1 MNHIKPPVLGL
12 RIGIVGNRDLTGVDE
27 ARVRQSLEGLFRNIC
42 SGTEAV
48 WRTHCLPST
57 QAIYANEP
65 PRFIL
70 INSLAEGADQLAAEV
85 VRALPYS
92 FRLSCPT
99 PFPSDKYKQ
108 LFSTQTDRENFDRL
122 AADEQLAP
130 VVIEMDCSAVTPKQ
144 RQQGY
149 RAAADM
155 LLDNTDILIALYDPE
170 KVGDTGGSLE
180 TTEIAVQRRI
190 PVIHLNTKNPEA
202 ISHVI
207 NLSQFD
213 DEESL
218 IADVDIQLLLET
230 VLLPSAYRKS
240 NQPSDTGQEEEKIR
254 CTSGVRCFFNEPL
267 LQESDARR
275 RRTTMLYKLYAPAW
289 KMAYGIMKRFQRSS
303 GQESACA
310 DLQAPEPTE
319 QIVQAVL
326 TMQAPYAQQKKQ
338 IDSLATHYM
347 DIYRGSF
354 ILNFL
359 LGAAAVLFAVSS
371 YFSDAVFSGSS
382 NIFTLAELISLF
394 LIVITYFLSRAGNWQ
409 RKAVDYRFMAEYF
422 RHVEMLA
429 LLGRNAQLLQPA
441 EHHHA
446 HDPGN
451 TWMGWYLKAFLRSQ
465 QPFQG
470 LLADAAS
477 NSKQRVVRLN
487 QAYIASVQHTMCR
500 DWLEDQSGYHRALHG
515 RYSAWGR
522 VSNVSMALLFGLTVC
537 GVVLHLLPYHPAGAL
552 ANGAYKW
559 GVAVLVA
566 ALPAFLAA
574 LHGITVQGEFER
586 LAERSAATAGY
597 LEDLIK
603 RLNSIQP
610 TSHSRYADAVGDHA
624 VEAAQVMLE
633 EVTDW
638 QVLYRAHAVELT

>member
-27 ARVRQSLEGLFRNIC
+27 AQVRQSLDGLFRTIC
-42 SGTEAV
+42 SETEAI
-48 WRTHCLPST
+48 WRAHCLPST
-57 QAIYANEP
+57 QAVYANEP
-65 PRFIL
+65 PQFTL
-70 INSLAEGADQLAAEV
+70 INSLAEGADQLVAEV

-92 FRLSCPT
+92 FRLSCPI
-99 PFPSDKYKQ
+99 PFPSSKYKQ
-108 LFSTQTDRENFDRL
+108 LFSTSADRENFDRL
-122 AADEQLAP
+122 VADEQLAP
-130 VVIEMDCSAVTPKQ
+130 VIIEMDCSADTPKQ

-155 LLDNTDILIALYDPE
+155 LLDNTDILVALYDPE
-170 KVGDTGGSLE
+170 KVGDTGGSLD

-190 PVIHLNTKNPEA
+190 PVIHLNTKNPQA

-207 NLSQFD
+207 KLTRFD
-213 DEESL
+213 EDDPL
-218 IADVDIQLLLET
+218 MVAADIQPLLET

-240 NQPSDTGQEEEKIR
+240 SQPADAGQEEDRTR
-254 CTSGVRCFFNEPL
+254 CTSGMRCFFNEPL
-267 LQESDARR
+267 LQNTGARR
-275 RRTTMLYKLYAPAW
+275 RAGILYKLYAPAW
-289 KMAYGIMKRFQRSS
+289 KVVYGIMKLFQRSS
-303 GQESACA
+303 GQDSACA
-310 DLQAPEPTE
+310 DLQEKESTQKIART
-319 QIVQAVL
+319 VQM
-326 TMQAPYAQQKKQ
+326 TQAPYAQQKKQ
-338 IDSLATHYM
+338 IDALASHYM

-359 LGAAAVLFAVSS
+359 LGAMAVLFAVSS
-371 YFSDAVFSGSS
+371 YFSDEVFYGSS
-382 NIFTLAELISLF
+382 QMFTGFELGFLVVIVATYIS
-394 LIVITYFLSRAGNWQ
+394 SRRGNWQ
-409 RKAVDYRFMAEYF
+409 RKAVDYRFMVEYF

-429 LLGRNAQLLQPA
+429 LLGRSTQLLQPA
-441 EHHHA
+441 EHHHT

-470 LLADAAS
+470 VLVDAAS
-477 NSKQRVVRLN
+477 DLKQRTVRLD
-487 QAYIASVQHTMCR
+487 QAYVTHVQHTMCR
-500 DWLEDQSGYHRALHG
+500 DWLEYQSGYHRALHG

-522 VSNVSMALLFGLTVC
+522 VSNFSMALLFILTLC
-537 GVVLHLLPYHPAGAL
+537 GVVLHLLPWHPAGEL
-552 ANGAYKW
+552 ANAAYGW

-574 LHGITVQGEFER
+574 LHGISVQGEFER
-586 LAERSAATAGY
+586 LSERSVSTAGY

-603 RLNSIQP
+603 RLNAIQP
-610 TSHSRYADAVGDHA
+610 ESSSRYTDAVGDHA

-638 QVLYRAHAVELT
+638 QVLYRAHAVGLT